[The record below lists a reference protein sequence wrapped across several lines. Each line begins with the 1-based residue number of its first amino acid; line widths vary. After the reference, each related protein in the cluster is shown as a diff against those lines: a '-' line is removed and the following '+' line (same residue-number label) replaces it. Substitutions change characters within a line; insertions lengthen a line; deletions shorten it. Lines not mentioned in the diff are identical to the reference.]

1 MIADATVSESKTAV
15 RRGRLVVLAGP
26 SAVGKS
32 SVVRELRTRLPELV
46 FSVSATTRDP
56 RPGEV
61 DGKDYRFTSRE
72 EFQRMIDSGELLEWA
87 EIHGGLQRSGTPAA
101 PVEEALEAGKPVLVE
116 VDLAGARAVRKA
128 MPEALLVF
136 MAPPSWDVLVQRL
149 TGRGTETEDVVARR
163 LETAR
168 VELAAQDE
176 FDTVIVNEDVS
187 RACDESNSGDTRVSS
202 TSAASA
208 AGQGALPAYDTPLG
222 ITNPPIDELLE
233 RTSSK
238 YALVIYSAKRAR
250 QINDYYN
257 QLGDGILEYVGPLVE
272 PGLQEK
278 PLSIA
283 RVSTTSAAPEPR
295 SGVGGVSDAPT
306 SIRKRI
312 VVGVGGGIAAYKACS
327 IIRSF
332 TESGHHVRVIPT
344 ESALEFVGRA
354 TFEALSGNPVH
365 TGVFNDVPQVPHVRL
380 GQEADLVVIAPAT
393 ADLMARAVMG
403 RADDLLTAT
412 LLTAR

>member
-87 EIHGGLQRSGTPAA
+87 EIHGGLQRSGTPAV
-101 PVEEALEAGKPVLVE
+101 PIEEALEAGKPVLVE
-116 VDLAGARAVRKA
+116 VDLAGARAVRQA

-187 RACDESNSGDTRVSS
+187 RACDELVS
-202 TSAASA
+202 
-208 AGQGALPAYDTPLG
+208 
-222 ITNPPIDELLE
+222 LL
-233 RTSSK
+233 
-238 YALVIYSAKRAR
+238 
-250 QINDYYN
+250 
-257 QLGDGILEYVGPLVE
+257 VG
-272 PGLQEK
+272 
-278 PLSIA
+278 
-283 RVSTTSAAPEPR
+283 
-295 SGVGGVSDAPT
+295 
-306 SIRKRI
+306 
-312 VVGVGGGIAAYKACS
+312 
-327 IIRSF
+327 
-332 TESGHHVRVIPT
+332 
-344 ESALEFVGRA
+344 
-354 TFEALSGNPVH
+354 N
-365 TGVFNDVPQVPHVRL
+365 
-380 GQEADLVVIAPAT
+380 
-393 ADLMARAVMG
+393 
-403 RADDLLTAT
+403 
-412 LLTAR
+412 

>member
-1 MIADATVSESKTAV
+1 MLTRQCLMIADATVSESKTAV

-46 FSVSATTRDP
+46 FIVSATTRDP

-101 PVEEALEAGKPVLVE
+101 PIEEALEAGKPVLVE

-187 RACDESNSGDTRVSS
+187 RACDELVS
-202 TSAASA
+202 
-208 AGQGALPAYDTPLG
+208 
-222 ITNPPIDELLE
+222 LL
-233 RTSSK
+233 
-238 YALVIYSAKRAR
+238 
-250 QINDYYN
+250 
-257 QLGDGILEYVGPLVE
+257 VG
-272 PGLQEK
+272 
-278 PLSIA
+278 
-283 RVSTTSAAPEPR
+283 
-295 SGVGGVSDAPT
+295 
-306 SIRKRI
+306 
-312 VVGVGGGIAAYKACS
+312 
-327 IIRSF
+327 
-332 TESGHHVRVIPT
+332 
-344 ESALEFVGRA
+344 
-354 TFEALSGNPVH
+354 N
-365 TGVFNDVPQVPHVRL
+365 
-380 GQEADLVVIAPAT
+380 
-393 ADLMARAVMG
+393 
-403 RADDLLTAT
+403 
-412 LLTAR
+412 

>member
-136 MAPPSWDVLVQRL
+136 MAPPSWEVLVQRL

-187 RACDESNSGDTRVSS
+187 RACDELVS
-202 TSAASA
+202 
-208 AGQGALPAYDTPLG
+208 
-222 ITNPPIDELLE
+222 LL
-233 RTSSK
+233 
-238 YALVIYSAKRAR
+238 
-250 QINDYYN
+250 
-257 QLGDGILEYVGPLVE
+257 VG
-272 PGLQEK
+272 
-278 PLSIA
+278 
-283 RVSTTSAAPEPR
+283 
-295 SGVGGVSDAPT
+295 
-306 SIRKRI
+306 
-312 VVGVGGGIAAYKACS
+312 
-327 IIRSF
+327 
-332 TESGHHVRVIPT
+332 
-344 ESALEFVGRA
+344 
-354 TFEALSGNPVH
+354 N
-365 TGVFNDVPQVPHVRL
+365 
-380 GQEADLVVIAPAT
+380 
-393 ADLMARAVMG
+393 
-403 RADDLLTAT
+403 
-412 LLTAR
+412 

>member
-87 EIHGGLQRSGTPAA
+87 EIHGGLQRSGTPPAA

-187 RACDESNSGDTRVSS
+187 RACDELVS
-202 TSAASA
+202 
-208 AGQGALPAYDTPLG
+208 
-222 ITNPPIDELLE
+222 LL
-233 RTSSK
+233 
-238 YALVIYSAKRAR
+238 
-250 QINDYYN
+250 
-257 QLGDGILEYVGPLVE
+257 VG
-272 PGLQEK
+272 
-278 PLSIA
+278 
-283 RVSTTSAAPEPR
+283 
-295 SGVGGVSDAPT
+295 
-306 SIRKRI
+306 
-312 VVGVGGGIAAYKACS
+312 
-327 IIRSF
+327 
-332 TESGHHVRVIPT
+332 
-344 ESALEFVGRA
+344 
-354 TFEALSGNPVH
+354 N
-365 TGVFNDVPQVPHVRL
+365 
-380 GQEADLVVIAPAT
+380 
-393 ADLMARAVMG
+393 
-403 RADDLLTAT
+403 
-412 LLTAR
+412 

>member
-1 MIADATVSESKTAV
+1 M

-187 RACDESNSGDTRVSS
+187 RACDELVS
-202 TSAASA
+202 
-208 AGQGALPAYDTPLG
+208 
-222 ITNPPIDELLE
+222 LL
-233 RTSSK
+233 
-238 YALVIYSAKRAR
+238 
-250 QINDYYN
+250 
-257 QLGDGILEYVGPLVE
+257 VG
-272 PGLQEK
+272 
-278 PLSIA
+278 
-283 RVSTTSAAPEPR
+283 
-295 SGVGGVSDAPT
+295 
-306 SIRKRI
+306 
-312 VVGVGGGIAAYKACS
+312 
-327 IIRSF
+327 
-332 TESGHHVRVIPT
+332 
-344 ESALEFVGRA
+344 
-354 TFEALSGNPVH
+354 N
-365 TGVFNDVPQVPHVRL
+365 
-380 GQEADLVVIAPAT
+380 
-393 ADLMARAVMG
+393 
-403 RADDLLTAT
+403 
-412 LLTAR
+412 

>member
-87 EIHGGLQRSGTPAA
+87 EIHGGLQRSGTPAV
-101 PVEEALEAGKPVLVE
+101 PIEEALEAGKPVLVE

-187 RACDESNSGDTRVSS
+187 RACDELVS
-202 TSAASA
+202 
-208 AGQGALPAYDTPLG
+208 
-222 ITNPPIDELLE
+222 LL
-233 RTSSK
+233 
-238 YALVIYSAKRAR
+238 
-250 QINDYYN
+250 
-257 QLGDGILEYVGPLVE
+257 VG
-272 PGLQEK
+272 
-278 PLSIA
+278 
-283 RVSTTSAAPEPR
+283 
-295 SGVGGVSDAPT
+295 
-306 SIRKRI
+306 
-312 VVGVGGGIAAYKACS
+312 
-327 IIRSF
+327 
-332 TESGHHVRVIPT
+332 
-344 ESALEFVGRA
+344 
-354 TFEALSGNPVH
+354 N
-365 TGVFNDVPQVPHVRL
+365 
-380 GQEADLVVIAPAT
+380 
-393 ADLMARAVMG
+393 
-403 RADDLLTAT
+403 
-412 LLTAR
+412 

>member
-1 MIADATVSESKTAV
+1 MMLTRQCLMIADATVSESKTAV

-187 RACDESNSGDTRVSS
+187 RACDELVS
-202 TSAASA
+202 
-208 AGQGALPAYDTPLG
+208 
-222 ITNPPIDELLE
+222 LL
-233 RTSSK
+233 
-238 YALVIYSAKRAR
+238 
-250 QINDYYN
+250 
-257 QLGDGILEYVGPLVE
+257 VG
-272 PGLQEK
+272 
-278 PLSIA
+278 
-283 RVSTTSAAPEPR
+283 
-295 SGVGGVSDAPT
+295 
-306 SIRKRI
+306 
-312 VVGVGGGIAAYKACS
+312 
-327 IIRSF
+327 
-332 TESGHHVRVIPT
+332 
-344 ESALEFVGRA
+344 
-354 TFEALSGNPVH
+354 N
-365 TGVFNDVPQVPHVRL
+365 
-380 GQEADLVVIAPAT
+380 
-393 ADLMARAVMG
+393 
-403 RADDLLTAT
+403 
-412 LLTAR
+412 

>member
-32 SVVRELRTRLPELV
+32 SVVREVRTRLPELV

-101 PVEEALEAGKPVLVE
+101 PIEEALEAGKPVLVE
-116 VDLAGARAVRKA
+116 VDLAGARAVRQA

-187 RACDESNSGDTRVSS
+187 RACDELVS
-202 TSAASA
+202 
-208 AGQGALPAYDTPLG
+208 
-222 ITNPPIDELLE
+222 LL
-233 RTSSK
+233 
-238 YALVIYSAKRAR
+238 
-250 QINDYYN
+250 
-257 QLGDGILEYVGPLVE
+257 VG
-272 PGLQEK
+272 
-278 PLSIA
+278 
-283 RVSTTSAAPEPR
+283 
-295 SGVGGVSDAPT
+295 
-306 SIRKRI
+306 
-312 VVGVGGGIAAYKACS
+312 
-327 IIRSF
+327 
-332 TESGHHVRVIPT
+332 
-344 ESALEFVGRA
+344 
-354 TFEALSGNPVH
+354 N
-365 TGVFNDVPQVPHVRL
+365 
-380 GQEADLVVIAPAT
+380 
-393 ADLMARAVMG
+393 
-403 RADDLLTAT
+403 
-412 LLTAR
+412 

>member
-101 PVEEALEAGKPVLVE
+101 PIEEALEAGKPVLVE
-116 VDLAGARAVRKA
+116 VDLAGARAVRQA

-187 RACDESNSGDTRVSS
+187 RACDELVS
-202 TSAASA
+202 
-208 AGQGALPAYDTPLG
+208 
-222 ITNPPIDELLE
+222 LL
-233 RTSSK
+233 
-238 YALVIYSAKRAR
+238 
-250 QINDYYN
+250 
-257 QLGDGILEYVGPLVE
+257 VG
-272 PGLQEK
+272 
-278 PLSIA
+278 
-283 RVSTTSAAPEPR
+283 
-295 SGVGGVSDAPT
+295 
-306 SIRKRI
+306 
-312 VVGVGGGIAAYKACS
+312 
-327 IIRSF
+327 
-332 TESGHHVRVIPT
+332 
-344 ESALEFVGRA
+344 
-354 TFEALSGNPVH
+354 N
-365 TGVFNDVPQVPHVRL
+365 
-380 GQEADLVVIAPAT
+380 
-393 ADLMARAVMG
+393 
-403 RADDLLTAT
+403 
-412 LLTAR
+412 

>member
-46 FSVSATTRDP
+46 FIVSATTRDP

-101 PVEEALEAGKPVLVE
+101 PIEEALEAGKPVLVE

-187 RACDESNSGDTRVSS
+187 RACDELVS
-202 TSAASA
+202 
-208 AGQGALPAYDTPLG
+208 
-222 ITNPPIDELLE
+222 LL
-233 RTSSK
+233 
-238 YALVIYSAKRAR
+238 
-250 QINDYYN
+250 
-257 QLGDGILEYVGPLVE
+257 VG
-272 PGLQEK
+272 
-278 PLSIA
+278 
-283 RVSTTSAAPEPR
+283 
-295 SGVGGVSDAPT
+295 
-306 SIRKRI
+306 
-312 VVGVGGGIAAYKACS
+312 
-327 IIRSF
+327 
-332 TESGHHVRVIPT
+332 
-344 ESALEFVGRA
+344 
-354 TFEALSGNPVH
+354 N
-365 TGVFNDVPQVPHVRL
+365 
-380 GQEADLVVIAPAT
+380 
-393 ADLMARAVMG
+393 
-403 RADDLLTAT
+403 
-412 LLTAR
+412 

>member
-116 VDLAGARAVRKA
+116 VDLAGARAVRQA

-187 RACDESNSGDTRVSS
+187 RACDELVS
-202 TSAASA
+202 
-208 AGQGALPAYDTPLG
+208 
-222 ITNPPIDELLE
+222 LL
-233 RTSSK
+233 
-238 YALVIYSAKRAR
+238 
-250 QINDYYN
+250 
-257 QLGDGILEYVGPLVE
+257 VG
-272 PGLQEK
+272 
-278 PLSIA
+278 
-283 RVSTTSAAPEPR
+283 
-295 SGVGGVSDAPT
+295 
-306 SIRKRI
+306 
-312 VVGVGGGIAAYKACS
+312 
-327 IIRSF
+327 
-332 TESGHHVRVIPT
+332 
-344 ESALEFVGRA
+344 
-354 TFEALSGNPVH
+354 N
-365 TGVFNDVPQVPHVRL
+365 
-380 GQEADLVVIAPAT
+380 
-393 ADLMARAVMG
+393 
-403 RADDLLTAT
+403 
-412 LLTAR
+412 

>member
-87 EIHGGLQRSGTPAA
+87 EIHGGLQRSGTPAT
-101 PVEEALEAGKPVLVE
+101 PIEEALEAGKPVLVE
-116 VDLAGARAVRKA
+116 VDLAGARAVRQA

-187 RACDESNSGDTRVSS
+187 RACDELVS
-202 TSAASA
+202 
-208 AGQGALPAYDTPLG
+208 
-222 ITNPPIDELLE
+222 LL
-233 RTSSK
+233 
-238 YALVIYSAKRAR
+238 
-250 QINDYYN
+250 
-257 QLGDGILEYVGPLVE
+257 VG
-272 PGLQEK
+272 
-278 PLSIA
+278 
-283 RVSTTSAAPEPR
+283 
-295 SGVGGVSDAPT
+295 
-306 SIRKRI
+306 
-312 VVGVGGGIAAYKACS
+312 
-327 IIRSF
+327 
-332 TESGHHVRVIPT
+332 
-344 ESALEFVGRA
+344 
-354 TFEALSGNPVH
+354 N
-365 TGVFNDVPQVPHVRL
+365 
-380 GQEADLVVIAPAT
+380 
-393 ADLMARAVMG
+393 
-403 RADDLLTAT
+403 
-412 LLTAR
+412 